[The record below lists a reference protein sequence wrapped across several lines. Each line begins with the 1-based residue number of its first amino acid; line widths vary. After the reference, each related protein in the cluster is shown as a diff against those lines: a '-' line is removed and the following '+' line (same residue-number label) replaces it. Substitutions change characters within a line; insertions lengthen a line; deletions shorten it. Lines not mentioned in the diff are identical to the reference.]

1 MSSQVPCFG
10 GELSGISP
18 PIFYIIIF
26 DNNEFHY
33 FPNFHYLPY
42 SKIVNFYALKTFE
55 NHPKIISHLLKH

>member
-18 PIFYIIIF
+18 PIFYVIIF

-42 SKIVNFYALKTFE
+42 SKTVNFYALKTFE